1 MKDILFTV
9 KRQKVE
15 LFYFLASFLVVCLAN
30 VYAIIQF
37 STPWS
42 ELWTQMVRVLI
53 LTALVYGATVII
65 RFVIYITQ
73 HYIIKH
79 IQAKKR

>member
-9 KRQKVE
+9 KRQQVE
-15 LFYFLASFLVVCLAN
+15 LFYLLVSFLVVCLVN

-37 STPWS
+37 STPWR

-73 HYIIKH
+73 HYIIKN